1 MQLDTDA
8 STCLNSR
15 LQMSPDV
22 FISYSR
28 EDQQQVV
35 KLVDYLRGQGLNIWM
50 DETDIHGA
58 TIWTKEIVEAI
69 RAAAWPSARRVVDA
83 LHSAG
88 RATPEDSLTSTS
100 LAQTSL
106 GRFTPSFSALTLY
119 FCSRSP
125 GIRMC

>member
-1 MQLDTDA
+1 
-8 STCLNSR
+8 
-15 LQMSPDV
+15 MSPDV

-69 RAAAWPSARRVVDA
+69 RAAAKRE
-83 LHSAG
+83 AG
-88 RATPEDSLTSTS
+88 
-100 LAQTSL
+100 
-106 GRFTPSFSALTLY
+106 G
-119 FCSRSP
+119 
-125 GIRMC
+125 

>member
-1 MQLDTDA
+1 
-8 STCLNSR
+8 
-15 LQMSPDV
+15 MSPDV

-69 RAAAWPSARRVVDA
+69 RAAAWPSARRVV
-83 LHSAG
+83 
-88 RATPEDSLTSTS
+88 
-100 LAQTSL
+100 
-106 GRFTPSFSALTLY
+106 
-119 FCSRSP
+119 
-125 GIRMC
+125 